1 MMAEQIYFVGIGM
14 GNRGTLTI
22 GAWEALQQCD
32 CLIGAQRMLDAFQDL
47 SCEKRALT
55 LSEQIAAYIQSH
67 SQYRVIGVVFS
78 GDLGFYSGAKRLREL
93 LREFPIK
100 EFCGISSVSYF
111 CAKLHQSWEDVH
123 LISLHGRTGNL
134 VGTVQTHE
142 KVFVLAGQLSAQAV
156 CRNLCNAGLV
166 HLTVSVGE
174 RLSYPD
180 ECVTT
185 GTARELSER
194 EFHPLSVL
202 LIQNPNVLTLTGVGL
217 SDSLFLRGGAPMTK
231 SEVRA
236 VSIARLRLQPDSVAW
251 DVGSGTGSVAV
262 EMALQSKYGTIYA
275 VEKEEKAVELIR
287 QNRSKFSVLH
297 VNVVQGEAPAAL
309 DGLPAP
315 DSVFIGGCSGNL
327 ETVMRTAL
335 YKNPKVRI
343 VINAITLETLHT
355 AVDAFTALRF
365 TDVEISQISVARAN
379 QAGPYHM
386 MLGQNP
392 VYVLSGQGAG
402 L

>member
-1 MMAEQIYFVGIGM
+1 MAEQIYFVGIGM
-14 GNRGTLTI
+14 GNRDTLTI

-47 SCEKRALT
+47 PCEKRALT
-55 LSEQIAAYIQSH
+55 LSEQIASYIQSQPQH
-67 SQYRVIGVVFS
+67 RIIGVVFS

-93 LREFPIK
+93 LREYPIK
-100 EFCGISSVSYF
+100 EFCGVSSVSYF

-123 LISLHGRTGNL
+123 LLSLHGRVGNL
-134 VGTVQTHE
+134 VGAVQNHE
-142 KVFVLAGQLSAQAV
+142 KTFILAGQLSAQTV
-156 CRNLCNAGLV
+156 CRNLCHAGFEDV
-166 HLTVSVGE
+166 SVSVGE

-180 ECVTT
+180 ERVTT
-185 GTARELSER
+185 GTARGLFER
-194 EFHPLSVL
+194 EFYPLSVL
-202 LIQNPNVLTLTGVGL
+202 LIQNPKVLNLTGFGL
-217 SDSLFLRGGAPMTK
+217 SDGLFLRGDAPMTK

-236 VSIARLRLQPDSVAW
+236 VSLARLQLQPGSVAW

-262 EMALQSKYGTIYA
+262 EMALQAKYGSVYA
-275 VEKEEKAVELIR
+275 VEKEEDAVELIR
-287 QNRSKFSVLH
+287 QNRRKFSVLH
-297 VNVVQGEAPAAL
+297 LSVVQGEAPAVL

-327 ETVMRTAL
+327 EAVMRTAL

-343 VINAITLETLHT
+343 VINAITLETLHA
-355 AVDAFTALRF
+355 AVNAFASLHF
-365 TDVEISQISVARAN
+365 TDVEISQVSVARAN